1 MPAMSDK
8 LVNDLLAQPD
18 KFNTPNGVPEFTAEY
33 MPHDP
38 NQAVIKATST
48 EDLRGKGDKAI
59 TQFIV
64 SQGGVVPE
72 GYRARL
78 VEIRHQTHG
87 WTRKNDGDDA
97 TTKPT
102 FWYKFVVEPINGYIN
117 VDELVNAVAK
127 LKPAKPTTP
136 AHIDQTMTVLIAD
149 LQLGKIDDENGDG
162 DGVQK
167 TIDKFADSIG
177 KAVWYW
183 RTHGKPAVHLVFAGD
198 CIEGFSTSQNG
209 RLTWRQS
216 LTLTEQ
222 LRLFRWVIR
231 FAIDT
236 FVGAGA
242 HRVEVDVVNGNH
254 DTASS
259 KYTGVDTRPDDGF
272 ATESAIAVLEA
283 LQTNPERYGHVTI
296 YVPKKDNDHIV
307 RKVGSSLVAIAHGHQ
322 WARGKAMEWVAG
334 QALNQQPAGAAQII
348 LHGHEHEHSVKT
360 RKTRWVICGA
370 PFEVSSNWWKAKTGD
385 EAKRGA
391 VCFLHA
397 NGEVES
403 MTLL

>member
-1 MPAMSDK
+1 MSNDK
-8 LVNDLLAQPD
+8 LISDLLKQPD
-18 KFNTPNGVPEFTAEY
+18 NYKKPEGKPSFVAEY
-33 MPHDP
+33 LPHDP
-38 NQAVIKATST
+38 KQAVIQTTTT
-48 EDLRGKGDKAI
+48 EDLRGKGDDALKK
-59 TQFIV
+59 FIV
-64 SQGGVVPE
+64 AQGGVVPE

-78 VEIRHQTHG
+78 VEIRHQTDG
-87 WTRKNDGDDA
+87 WTRTEQGDDA

-102 FWYKFVVEPINGYIN
+102 FWYKFVVEPIAGYIN
-117 VDELVNAVAK
+117 VDELVAGIAK
-127 LKPAKPTTP
+127 MKPVKPTTP
-136 AHIDQTMTVLIAD
+136 TDPNEVMTVLIAD

-167 TIDKFADSIG
+167 TVDKFADSIG
-177 KAVWYW
+177 KALFYW
-183 RTHGKPAVHLVFAGD
+183 RKQGKPAVHIVWAGD
-198 CIEGFSTSQNG
+198 CIEGFSTSQGG

-222 LRLFRWVIR
+222 LRLLRSLMR
-231 FAIDT
+231 FAIDA
-236 FVGAGA
+236 FVTAGA
-242 HRVEVDVVNGNH
+242 HSIEVDVVNGNH

-259 KYTGVDTRPDDGF
+259 KYTGVDTRPDDGH
-272 ATESAIAVLEA
+272 ATESAIAVNEA
-283 LQTNPERYGHVTI
+283 LQTNPERYGHVTL
-296 YVPKKDNDHIV
+296 YVPKKDEDHIV
-307 RKVGSSLVAIAHGHQ
+307 RQVGTSIVAMAHGHQ
-322 WARGKAMEWVAG
+322 WARGKAMDWVAG

-391 VCFLHA
+391 VCFVHA
-397 NGEVES
+397 NGEVRE

>member
-1 MPAMSDK
+1 MSDK
-8 LVNDLLAQPD
+8 LVNDLLKQPD
-18 KFNTPNGVPEFTAEY
+18 NFTTPSGKPTFTAEY
-33 MPHDP
+33 LPHDP
-38 NQAVIKATST
+38 KQAIITATSP
-48 EDLRGKGDKAI
+48 EDLRGKGDKAV

-64 SQGGVVPE
+64 AQGGVVPE

-87 WTRKNDGDDA
+87 WTRNTDGADA

-102 FWYKFVVEPINGYIN
+102 FWYKFVVEPINAYIN
-117 VDELVNAVAK
+117 VDELIASVAK
-127 LKPAKPTTP
+127 LKPAKPAAPT
-136 AHIDQTMTVLIAD
+136 DQDKVMTVLIAD

-167 TIDKFADSIG
+167 TVDKFADSIG

-183 RTHGKPAVHLVFAGD
+183 KTHGKPAVQLVFAGD
-198 CIEGFSTSQNG
+198 CIEGFSTSQGG

-231 FAIDT
+231 FAIDA
-236 FVGAGA
+236 FVSVGA

-272 ATESAIAVLEA
+272 ATESAIAVNEA

-307 RKVGSSLVAIAHGHQ
+307 RPVGTSIVAIAHGHQ
-322 WARGKAMEWVAG
+322 WARGKSMDWLKG
-334 QALNQQPAGAAQII
+334 QALNQQPAAAAQIL
-348 LHGHEHEHSVKT
+348 LHGHEHEHTVQT
-360 RKTRWVICGA
+360 RKTRWVVCGA
-370 PFEVSSNWWKAKTGD
+370 PFEVSSNWWKHKTGD

-391 VCFLHA
+391 VCFTHA
-397 NGEVES
+397 HGEIEG

>member
-1 MPAMSDK
+1 MS
-8 LVNDLLAQPD
+8 NDNLIDELLKQPD
-18 KFNTPNGVPEFTAEY
+18 NYKQPNGQPSFVAEY
-33 MPHDP
+33 LPHDP
-38 NQAVIKATST
+38 KQAVIQATTT
-48 EDLRGKGDKAI
+48 EDLRGKGDDALKK
-59 TQFIV
+59 FIV

-102 FWYKFVVEPINGYIN
+102 FWYKFVVEPIAGYIN
-117 VDELVNAVAK
+117 VDELVAGIAK
-127 LKPAKPTTP
+127 LKPVKHFEPTT
-136 AHIDQTMTVLIAD
+136 DKVMTVLLAD

-162 DGVQK
+162 NGVQK
-167 TIDKFADSIG
+167 TVEKFADSIG
-177 KAVWYW
+177 KALHYW
-183 RTHGKPAVHLVFAGD
+183 RKNGKPPVHIVWAGD
-198 CIEGFSTSQNG
+198 CIEGFATSQNG

-222 LRLFRWVIR
+222 LRLLRSLMR
-231 FAIDT
+231 FAIDA
-236 FVGAGA
+236 FVTAGA
-242 HRVEVDVVNGNH
+242 VSIEVDVVNGNH

-259 KYTGVDTRPDDGF
+259 KYTGVDTRPDDGH

-283 LQTNPERYGHVTI
+283 LQTNPERYGHVKV

-307 RKVGSSLVAIAHGHQ
+307 RKVGSSVIAIAHGHQ
-322 WARGKAMEWVAG
+322 WTRGKAMEWIAG
-334 QALNQQPAGAAQII
+334 QALNQQPAGAAQIL

-397 NGEVES
+397 NGEAES